1 MVFKGIPAEPEQPAQ
16 EAVRPAAE
24 TERPQPP
31 PAATGQSPYTYAN
44 SLASCLNSIDGNKGL
59 KASW

>member
-1 MVFKGIPAEPEQPAQ
+1 MDCKGIPSESEQPVQ

-31 PAATGQSPYTYAN
+31 PAATGESPYAYSSQAY
-44 SLASCLNSIDGNKGL
+44 SSVSCLLPSKL
-59 KASW
+59 E